1 MTNTGTD
8 EQRTQGRL
16 LTDAAGVH
24 SEGIFGQ
31 PENGLE
37 VRPAALRPDIVSNP
51 PRKARRRAHKDRLNV
66 FKARE

>member
-31 PENGLE
+31 PENGL
-37 VRPAALRPDIVSNP
+37 
-51 PRKARRRAHKDRLNV
+51 
-66 FKARE
+66 